1 MGFEAL
7 LGNRRLKDNLISSL
21 RRGRA
26 SHFYL
31 ISGPKGSGKHTLA
44 RLLAAALQCDDP
56 QAPCGVCPACR
67 KVLGGSHPDVITVE
81 DPEHK
86 KVAVKI
92 VREIRDDMFIRPNEG
107 KKKIYLFPQEL
118 GTEGQNALLK
128 ILEEPPGYGVYIL
141 LAENAEQVL
150 TTVRSRCVE
159 LKLLP
164 LEDAVLRRELG
175 RRFPDKGADAIAAA
189 MERSGGFLGQAI
201 TLLSEDGGQ
210 SPQLGSF
217 IQAFSEK
224 NSLLL
229 ATTLA
234 AMEKWKRD
242 QLVQELQQWLTV
254 LGNAQLCRAGVLT
267 ANSGAQKIA
276 AGRSGSELYA
286 AIESIN
292 KAIEYALT
300 NVSPAAICGWLSW
313 ALR

>member
-7 LGNRRLKDNLISSL
+7 LGNRQLKDNLISSL
-21 RRGRA
+21 RRGRT

-31 ISGPKGSGKHTLA
+31 ISGPAGSGKHTLA
-44 RLLAAALQCDDP
+44 RLLAAALQCDDA

-67 KVLGGSHPDVITVE
+67 KVLNGNHPDLITVE

-92 VREIRDDMFIRPNEG
+92 VREVRDDMFIRPNEG

-128 ILEEPPGYGVYIL
+128 ILEEPPSYGVYIL

-150 TTVRSRCVE
+150 TTVRSRSVE

-164 LEDAVLRRELG
+164 LEESVLRREL
-175 RRFPDKGADAIAAA
+175 RRKFPDRSEEAVTAAI
-189 MERSGGFLGQAI
+189 ERSGGFLGQAI
-201 TLLSEDGGQ
+201 SLLSEEAAQ
-210 SPQLGSF
+210 SAQTEGF
-217 IQAFSEK
+217 VRAFSEK
-224 NSLLL
+224 NSLIL

-242 QLVQELQQWLTV
+242 QLVRELQQWLQV
-254 LGNAQLCRAGVLT
+254 LGNAQLRRAGLPA
-267 ANSGAQKIA
+267 ANPAAEQIA
-276 AGRSGSELYA
+276 AARSGSELYA
-286 AIESIN
+286 AIENLN
-292 KAIEYALT
+292 KAIEYALG
-300 NVSPAAICGWLSW
+300 NVSPAAVCGWLSW